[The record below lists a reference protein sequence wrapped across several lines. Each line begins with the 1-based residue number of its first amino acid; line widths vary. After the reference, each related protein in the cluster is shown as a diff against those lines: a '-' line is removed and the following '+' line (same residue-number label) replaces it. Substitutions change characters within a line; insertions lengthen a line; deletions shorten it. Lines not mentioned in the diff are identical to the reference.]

1 MVVLGCKTANCLTI
15 TNCVCKRGTRITG
28 GIIIQHKYA
37 QLCLKKSQVLS
48 WTSKCFRIPYFQNYS
63 HLLLCNSLQY
73 FIHTHT
79 IHGHIKAS
87 FYNCQGGLFGFS
99 YLREAIID
107 KIRKKITIKCRPHT
121 KPKPW
126 KVIHSVR
133 VLNPSH
139 FYSKTKA
146 CRELKHTHTH
156 PLSVSAVNFY
166 MKT

>member
-1 MVVLGCKTANCLTI
+1 MHNSVSKKVKFFLEPLNASGFLT
-15 TNCVCKRGTRITG
+15 
-28 GIIIQHKYA
+28 
-37 QLCLKKSQVLS
+37 
-48 WTSKCFRIPYFQNYS
+48 FRIIVTFS
-63 HLLLCNSLQY
+63 FVIHCNILY
-73 FIHTHT
+73 THT
-79 IHGHIKAS
+79 RFMAILKLVSIIVRED
-87 FYNCQGGLFGFS
+87 FGFS